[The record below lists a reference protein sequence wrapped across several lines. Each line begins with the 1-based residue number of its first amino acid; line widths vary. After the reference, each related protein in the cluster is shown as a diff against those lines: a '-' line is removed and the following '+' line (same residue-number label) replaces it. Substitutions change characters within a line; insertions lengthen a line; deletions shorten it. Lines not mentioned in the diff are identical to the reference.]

1 MQKRKGFTTVELV
14 IVIAVIA
21 ILATALIPTFGG
33 LIKSANHNVDVQAA
47 NQLTTLVVMHSV
59 NHPITS
65 ERDLADAINEGMNDP
80 NYYANLQAKSAKYG
94 YCFWYDYA
102 DPNGARVRV
111 GTVEEIA
118 KIAEDRQSDPQ
129 TQAFS
134 IDDVRLGSAGS
145 TSATHSFGLRADLI
159 DGFVLMGYKGG
170 NELMDLVCNLESA
183 EDAGAYADAIAA
195 IKAADSTN
203 TAIANLQ
210 SKATSTVIHNE
221 HGVFAPSSSVT
232 SVHIPQGTEKL
243 SNNIFVADNSELS
256 LSNVSVAIPTDTTV
270 ASGSLAYL
278 KNDCSVNVNI
288 PAEELPK
295 NIELESTKAT
305 IVVPNGDAYT
315 QKTEKV
321 DSQTVNKFELVGG
334 TEEDAI
340 SGTLD
345 SATVAKLLAN
355 YVLGDNSN
363 EYVYIDTEN
372 KVIYVSKDKAS
383 EDFQVVAGS
392 FVDSNNETA
401 SHGIFEWKVTYTD
414 NSEKVLDNTSKAISI
429 NSSVKNINVTTM
441 GVAYDYKVKVAE
453 VTGVAIDEIGG
464 VKSMRNVAFDA
475 EHYSWKLTTQIALT
489 DGIPLDSLTLD
500 KTISIHSDSNGHFSI
515 NSAADGSATLSISSS
530 LKNDSS
536 NKVVFLCSGKQ
547 SDEMTINLIDTR
559 NAAFKIKDDADTQS
573 AYGFKYV
580 VGTTG
585 YAVTLGDLFEP
596 KEGAVISGEILLS
609 KDGTSTW
616 GDPIPAADWS
626 TTPLDLSGFTS
637 DGTLTVY
644 IKVAEGQY
652 NDNSIP
658 LVLDI
663 KKDAYNVASLNDW
676 KNAPNNTSIVL
687 INSLTG
693 DNAIPGGDYTTAN
706 ADGYSKNIGAATIY
720 GNLKTISVPDNFK
733 IFYGAYN
740 YFIQSAGGT
749 IDHLVLVGPDYGSE
763 VSVTGANNGEGDA
776 ETKGTHVSGI
786 MAAGNINIYDSFIS
800 GFRSPLNV
808 TVSGTITIKRTT
820 LNRGNFANVNVEKA
834 STFDLENVTTIQYP
848 GKDNNIAA
856 GFFFKY
862 SAGSSKITATNLVQH
877 NYVTEAQVKSI
888 AAQFL
893 ATMGQDVANALSGA
907 LITTNDISKMSA
919 IKHTDSNGST
929 ALYHAGIFLQSQ
941 GTANLLGMSANIT
954 ARPSVD
960 ISAVNNGSYVTTSEV
975 VKGIPIVK
983 KAFGATIIGVNNT
996 TCNTCSHTRY
1006 AIPTGSNATAYTQ
1019 TLVDAFLAS
1028 KEVIK

>member
-65 ERDLADAINEGMNDP
+65 ECDLADAINKGMNDP

-94 YCFWYDYA
+94 YCFWYDYK
-102 DPNGARVRV
+102 DPQGARVRV
-111 GTVEEIA
+111 GTVEEISA
-118 KIAEDRQSDPQ
+118 IATERVA
-129 TQAFS
+129 QAFS

-170 NELMDLVCNLESA
+170 NELMDLVCNLENA
-183 EDAGAYADAIAA
+183 EDVGAYADAIAA

-232 SVHIPQGTEKL
+232 SVHIPQGTDTL
-243 SNNIFVADNSELS
+243 SNNRV
-256 LSNVSVAIPTDTTV
+256 VSDLTITDVTISIPSGTTV
-270 ASGSLAYL
+270 ASGSLTYL
-278 KNDCSVNVNI
+278 GESCTVEINI
-288 PAEELPK
+288 TAEELPN
-295 NIELESTKAT
+295 NIALQAITAEIKVS
-305 IVVPNGDAYT
+305 NGDRYT
-315 QKTEKV
+315 QDLDTV
-321 DSQTVNKFELVGG
+321 DANIFKLVGG
-334 TEEDAI
+334 TEDDNIKGVIDEE
-340 SGTLD
+340 T
-345 SATVAKLLAN
+345 AKNLLN
-355 YVLGDNSN
+355 SYVLGDNSH
-363 EYVYIDTEN
+363 EFVYIDIYTETN
-372 KVIYVSKDKAS
+372 EAGYDGTIYISKDLADTNFS
-383 EDFQVVAGS
+383 IVAEN
-392 FVDSNNETA
+392 FLTA
-401 SHGIFEWKVTYTD
+401 NKESTTHGIFSWSVNGK
-414 NSEKVLDNTSKAISI
+414 KKADTGKTISI
-429 NSSVKNINVTTM
+429 NSAVTSVTVKTM
-441 GVAYDYKVKVAE
+441 GVEYTYAVKVA
-453 VTGVAIDEIGG
+453 GVESIAINEIGG
-464 VKSMRNVAFDA
+464 VKATRNVAFDA

-626 TTPLDLSGFTS
+626 TIPLDLSGFTS

-693 DNAIPGGDYTTAN
+693 DNAIPGGNYTTAN
-706 ADGYSKNIGAATIY
+706 ADGYSKSIGAATIY

-733 IFYGAYN
+733 IIYGAYN

-763 VSVTGANNGEGDA
+763 VSVTGANNGSGDA

-834 STFDLENVTTIQYP
+834 STFDLENVTTIQYE
-848 GKDNNIAA
+848 GKGGNIGA

-862 SAGSSKITATNLVQH
+862 FAGENTIKATGLVQH
-877 NYVTEAQVKSI
+877 NYVTETQIKSI
-888 AAQFL
+888 AALFL
-893 ATMGQDVANALSGA
+893 NSMGKDVADALSGIF
-907 LITTNDISKMSA
+907 ITGTDLTAMANAGIT
-919 IKHTDSNGST
+919 HTDSDGST
-929 ALYHAGIFLQSQ
+929 TLYHAGMFLQSQ
-941 GTANLLGMSANIT
+941 GSTKGRLDTTPTNVVGPTLNFSEI
-954 ARPSVD
+954 
-960 ISAVNNGSYVTTSEV
+960 NGGTYSSSDPI
-975 VKGIPIVK
+975 VKGIIFVK
-983 KAFGATIIGVNNT
+983 KSFGATIIGLDSDACGT
-996 TCNTCSHTRY
+996 TCSHARS
-1006 AIPTGSNATAYTQ
+1006 AITGSSPA
-1019 TLVDAFLAS
+1019 DFLAS
-1028 KEVIK
+1028 KKVK

>member
-1 MQKRKGFTTVELV
+1 MQKRTGFTTVELV

-47 NQLTTLVVMHSV
+47 NQLTTLVVMYSV
-59 NHPITS
+59 DHKIES
-65 ERDLADAINEGMNDP
+65 ERDLADAIDAEMGAG
-80 NYYANLQAKSAKYG
+80 YYAKLEAKSAKYG
-94 YCFWYDYA
+94 YCFWYDYKEQ
-102 DPNGARVRV
+102 RVHV
-111 GTVEEIA
+111 GTVEEITD
-118 KIAEDRQSDPQ
+118 IATEKGYTLYHHSG
-129 TQAFS
+129 ALLANG
-134 IDDVRLGSAGS
+134 VAGS
-145 TSATHSFGLRADLI
+145 TSNSNPFGLRGDLI
-159 DGFVLMGYKGG
+159 PGFVLMGFKGG
-170 NELMDLVCNLESA
+170 NDLMDLVNNLESA
-183 EDAGAYADAIAA
+183 EDAGDYADAIAA
-195 IKAADSTN
+195 INAAVTSTTGVMKDAVTKLQTVAN
-203 TAIANLQ
+203 T
-210 SKATSTVIHNE
+210 TVIHNE

-243 SNNIFVADNSELS
+243 SNNIFVTDNSELS

-305 IVVPNGDAYT
+305 IVVSNGDAYT

-321 DSQTVNKFELVGG
+321 DSQIVNKFELVGG
-334 TEEDAI
+334 TENDAI

-453 VTGVAIDEIGG
+453 VTRVAIDEIGG
-464 VKSMRNVAFDA
+464 VKATRNVAFDA

-693 DNAIPGGDYTTAN
+693 DNAIPGGNYTTAN

-733 IFYGAYN
+733 IIYGAYN

-786 MAAGNINIYDSFIS
+786 MAAGNINVYDSFIS

-834 STFDLENVTTIQYP
+834 STFNLENVTTIQYE

-907 LITTNDISKMSA
+907 LITNNDISKMSA

-929 ALYHAGIFLQSQ
+929 ALYHTGIFLQSQ
-941 GTANLLGMSANIT
+941 GTANFLGMSANIT

-1006 AIPTGSNATAYTQ
+1006 AIPTGSNATAYANK
-1019 TLVDAFLAS
+1019 LANDFLAS
-1028 KEVIK
+1028 MEVKTN